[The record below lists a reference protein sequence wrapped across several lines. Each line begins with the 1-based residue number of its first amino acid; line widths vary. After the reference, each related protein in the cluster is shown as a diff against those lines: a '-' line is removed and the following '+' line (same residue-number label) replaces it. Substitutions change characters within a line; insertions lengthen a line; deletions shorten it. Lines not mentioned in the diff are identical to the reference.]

1 MELPI
6 HAMRDEIVRAVIG
19 NQVTIVVGETGSG
32 KTTQIPVFLYEA
44 GFAHHGRIGVT
55 EPRRIAATSVAYF
68 VAGELGTEPGAVVGY
83 QVRFDS
89 NVDPDV
95 AIKFMT
101 DGILLREF
109 QGDPMLSR
117 YSVIMVDEAH
127 ERSENIDFVLGLLKG
142 LLAKRSDLKV
152 VIASATIDSEKF
164 SRYFGGAPIIKVS
177 GQAYPVEVIYQTRE
191 IEQYRMIDEIAKQVV
206 EIHSSEKEGDILV
219 FLEGKSE
226 IGALIRELE
235 ARNLKDVSILPAY
248 SGISPEEQEKIFLQS
263 YRNRKIVVATNMAE
277 TSITIEG
284 IRYVVDSGRIKENHF
299 NPNTGIGSLD
309 SVSHSKAGCDQRK
322 GRAGRTQPGVCYRMY
337 TEADYLARRE
347 FTEPEIRRVSIAGV
361 VLALKDLGIGEVEK
375 FDFIDPPDPE
385 AFREAHA
392 TLIALGAIAKE
403 GSGIT
408 ELGRKMAKLPLDPR
422 IARMLLEA
430 DKYGCV
436 LEVATVAAFLSV
448 AHVLAMPQGKEEE
461 AKTAH
466 RQFKNNRS
474 DALTFLEIWKRYVA
488 SNYSS
493 DWCYKNFLNGR
504 SLREIESVREQLFHI
519 LDQCGMVIS
528 ESDDEEKVVKSV
540 VSGLLYN
547 LFRRQGRYNYSAI
560 FRNDMYADSFIHPSS
575 GLFGRP
581 YATPEWI
588 VATEVVRTKKTYA
601 RNCTEVNLE
610 WLPELLPHL
619 FFWTEPRLVSY
630 RAGDD
635 HVVAR
640 QDLVFQNQIVRCR
653 EVSVAIE
660 EARRLQDEACRKA
673 EAGGLLRLTFVREE
687 GWQEY
692 VTANGEYR
700 TRSSA
705 FDPITISL
713 GGIYYCEKDRG
724 GYGIYSMSRVTPK
737 FQVLDLGSGVN
748 KPFDA
753 TQDKSFDA
761 TQDRP
766 A

>member
-6 HAMRDEIVRAVIG
+6 HSMRDEIVRTVIS

-68 VAGELGTEPGAVVGY
+68 VSGELGTEPGVVVGY

-89 NVDPDV
+89 NVDPGV

-109 QGDPMLSR
+109 QGDPLLSR

-127 ERSENIDFVLGLLKG
+127 ERNQNIDFVLGLLKE
-142 LLAKRSDLKV
+142 LLAKRSDLRV

-164 SRYFGGAPIIKVS
+164 SRYFGGAPIIEVS
-177 GQAYPVEVIYQTRE
+177 GQAYPVEVIYRKTE
-191 IEQYRMIDEIAKQVV
+191 IEKYCMLDEIVRQVV
-206 EIHSSEKEGDILV
+206 EIHTDGKEGDILV
-219 FLEGKSE
+219 FLEGKDE
-226 IGALIRELE
+226 IGKLIQELE
-235 ARNLKDVSILPAY
+235 ARNLEDVSILPAY
-248 SGISPEEQEKIFLQS
+248 SGLSPEEQEKIFLQS
-263 YRNRKIVVATNMAE
+263 YRNRKIVIATNIAE
-277 TSITIEG
+277 TSITIDG
-284 IRYVVDSGRIKENHF
+284 VRYVVDSGFIKENHF

-385 AFREAHA
+385 AFREAHQ
-392 TLIALGAIAKE
+392 TLVALGAIAKE

-448 AHVLAMPQGKEEE
+448 AHIFAMPQGKEEE
-461 AKTAH
+461 ARMAH
-466 RQFKNNRS
+466 RQFKNTRS
-474 DALTFLEIWKRYVA
+474 DALTFLEVWKRYVA

-493 DWCYKNFLNGR
+493 DWCYQNFLNGR
-504 SLREIESVREQLFHI
+504 SLREIESVRDQLFHI
-519 LDQCGMVIS
+519 LDQCKMVVS
-528 ESDDEEKVVKSV
+528 ESGDQEKVVKSV

-547 LFRRQGRYNYSAI
+547 LFRREGRFNYSGI
-560 FRNDMYADSFIHPSS
+560 FRNDGMYADSFIHPSS

-581 YATPEWI
+581 YMAPNWI

-601 RNCTEVNLE
+601 RNCTEVNVE

-619 FFWTEPRLVSY
+619 FFWTEPQLVSY
-630 RAGDD
+630 RTGDG

-640 QDLVFQNQIVRCR
+640 QDLVFQSQVVRTR
-653 EVSVAIE
+653 EVSVPIE
-660 EARRLQDEACRKA
+660 EARRFQEEAIRKA
-673 EAGGLLRLTFVREE
+673 EASGFLRLTFVCQE
-687 GWQEY
+687 GWDEF
-692 VTANGEYR
+692 VTADRQYR
-700 TRSSA
+700 ARASS
-705 FDPITISL
+705 FDL
-713 GGIYYCEKDRG
+713 VNVEQGGTYYCEKSRD
-724 GYGIYSMSRVTPK
+724 GYGIYSLRRVTPK
-737 FQVLDLGSGVN
+737 FRVFDLGSN
-748 KPFDA
+748 A
-753 TQDKSFDA
+753 NA
-761 TQDRP
+761 P

>member
-1 MELPI
+1 
-6 HAMRDEIVRAVIG
+6 MRDEIVRAVIS

-44 GFAHHGRIGVT
+44 GFANRGRIGVT

-68 VAGELGTEPGAVVGY
+68 VSGELGTEMGAVVGY

-89 NVDPDV
+89 NVEPGV

-109 QGDPMLSR
+109 QGDPLLSR

-127 ERSENIDFVLGLLKG
+127 ERNQNIDFVLGLLKQ

-164 SRYFGGAPIIKVS
+164 SRYFGGAPIIEVS
-177 GQAYPVEVIYQTRE
+177 GRAYPVEVIYQTRE

-219 FLEGKSE
+219 FLDGKDE
-226 IGALIRELE
+226 ISSLIRQLE
-235 ARNLKDVSILPAY
+235 ARQLEEVLILPAY
-248 SGISPEEQEKIFLQS
+248 SGLSPEEQERIFLQS
-263 YRNRKIVVATNMAE
+263 FRKRKIVVATNIAE

-284 IRYVVDSGRIKENHF
+284 VRYVVDSGFIKENRF

-309 SVSHSKAGCDQRK
+309 SVRHSKAGCDQRK

-337 TEADYLARRE
+337 TEADYNSRRE

-385 AFREAHA
+385 AFHEAHA

-403 GSGIT
+403 GAGIT
-408 ELGRKMAKLPLDPR
+408 ELGQKMVKLPLDPR

-448 AHVLAMPQGKEEE
+448 AHIFTMPQDKIEE

-474 DALTFLEIWKRYVA
+474 DALTFLEIWNRYVA

-493 DWCYKNFLNGR
+493 DWCYRNFLNGR

-519 LDQCGMVIS
+519 LNQCKMVIS
-528 ESDDEEKVVKSV
+528 ESDDDEKVVKSV

-547 LFRRQGRYNYSAI
+547 LFRREGRFNYSGI
-560 FRNDMYADSFIHPSS
+560 FRNGMYADSFIHPSS

-581 YATPEWI
+581 YMAPDWM
-588 VATEVVRTKKTYA
+588 VATEVVKTKKTYA
-601 RNCTEVNLE
+601 RNCTEVNVE
-610 WLPELLPHL
+610 WLPELLPNL
-619 FFWTEPRLVSY
+619 FFWTEPQIVSY

-635 HVVAR
+635 QVTVK
-640 QDLVFQNQIVRCR
+640 QDLVFQNQVIRTR
-653 EVSVAIE
+653 EAVLPIE
-660 EARRLQDEACRKA
+660 EARRLQEEACRKA
-673 EAGGLLRLTFVREE
+673 EAGGLLRLTFVEQDWTRVTTADRKYHAYSSLSDLV
-687 GWQEY
+687 Y
-692 VTANGEYR
+692 VQPGDT
-700 TRSSA
+700 
-705 FDPITISL
+705 
-713 GGIYYCEKDRG
+713 YYCKRTG
-724 GYGIYSMSRVTPK
+724 GGSYSSLASERVMPHFK
-737 FQVLDLGSGVN
+737 VFDLGKSANAPTSG
-748 KPFDA
+748 
-753 TQDKSFDA
+753 
-761 TQDRP
+761 
-766 A
+766 